1 MMSTR
6 KLALLIAIGLPL
18 RSMIQ
23 PRRGG
28 TGISWTRLLSESSW
42 YFSFC
47 AIASQPM
54 RPISIAPTAACAAPR
69 SIIRREKVIDWWAVV
84 KRTCFIA
91 RASTRRSGRRARR

>member
-1 MMSTR
+1 M
-6 KLALLIAIGLPL
+6 AIGLPL

-28 TGISWTRLLSESSW
+28 TGISWTRLLSDSSW

-54 RPISIAPTAACAAPR
+54 RPISTPPTTACAPPS
-69 SIIRREKVIDWWAVV
+69 SIIRREKVID
-84 KRTCFIA
+84 
-91 RASTRRSGRRARR
+91 